1 MSQSSRQGRRQL
13 VLRTRIPCMPRPST
27 ASLDAAIQPARGVS
41 LVGCAGKVTL
51 PTDNSTLPSRNG
63 NNAQR
68 TCRHGMLAAV
78 TAIAQPDF

>member
-51 PTDNSTLPSRNG
+51 PTDDRTLPSRNG